1 MIRKSNATTSPNDLA
16 ITVIGCGQLGAALIR
31 GFIASGYDRP
41 SQLRATT
48 RSTARAAALSAELGI
63 DVSTDNVSASTGA
76 DIVIIAVK
84 PRAVLEVVAEVA
96 ATIAQSGALLISVAA
111 AVDTTTIERTVGG
124 VGVIRAMPNL
134 AAVVRECST
143 CLSRGAHATDRQYA
157 LAEELFSSI
166 GRVVAI
172 DEQLFDAVTA
182 LSASGPAFV
191 FMVIESLAEG
201 GVRAGLPRDI
211 SLELASQTVV
221 GAGAMV
227 LESGQHPA
235 KLKDAVTTPAGCTV
249 DGILELE
256 EGGLRVALIKAVSR
270 AAQRARELASGSP

>member
-1 MIRKSNATTSPNDLA
+1 MIRKSSTTKSSKGLA
-16 ITVIGCGQLGAALIR
+16 ITVIGCGKIGEALIR
-31 GFIASGYDRP
+31 GFIASGYAQP
-41 SQLRATT
+41 SRLRATT

-63 DVSTDNVSASTGA
+63 DVSTDNISAATGA
-76 DIVIIAVK
+76 DVVIIAVK
-84 PRAVLEVVAEVA
+84 PRVVLDVLAEVS
-96 ATIAQSGALLISVAA
+96 ATIAQSEALLISVAA
-111 AVDTTTIERTVGG
+111 AVDTATIERTVEG

-134 AAVVRECST
+134 AAVVREANT
-143 CLSRGAHATDRQYA
+143 CLSRGSRATDRQYA
-157 LAEELFSSI
+157 LAEDLFSSI
-166 GRVVAI
+166 GRIVTV

-227 LESGQHPA
+227 LETGQHPA